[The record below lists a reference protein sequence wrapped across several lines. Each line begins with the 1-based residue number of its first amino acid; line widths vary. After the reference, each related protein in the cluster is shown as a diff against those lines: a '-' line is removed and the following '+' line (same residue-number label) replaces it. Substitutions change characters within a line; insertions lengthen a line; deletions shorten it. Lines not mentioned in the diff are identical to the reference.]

1 MSTKP
6 RTIYLPALERSVTLA
21 QYVDAIR
28 LAKANMDREFKHGL
42 TTWWPTMG
50 AVIVKQFRD
59 GLNQRIS
66 EAIPYYRRG
75 LL

>member
-6 RTIYLPALERSVTLA
+6 RTIYLPALERSVTLG
-21 QYVDAIR
+21 QYVRAIR